1 MGRPNAHQMVETV
14 YAEIHKAIVDRR
26 LRPGTKLR
34 EVSLGEL
41 FGVSRTT
48 VRAAL
53 QRLETDGLVTIEP
66 NKGAAVSLPSAQEVG
81 ELFSLRRIVETGIVA
96 HLCRHRQATFITS
109 LRKHIRNEQKAVAA
123 GDYRK
128 AIALMGGFHALL
140 AEATG
145 NQILLD
151 FFKGIVQRT
160 SLVVTTFDDTTHGGC
175 RSDEHT
181 ILLDR
186 IEAGDIPGAIAC
198 IEEHLREIEDAIT
211 SQAAKI
217 ADDYHPMQHLFA
229 PLTAPDQKS

>member
-1 MGRPNAHQMVETV
+1 MVETV
-14 YAEIHKAIVDRR
+14 YGEVHKAIVDRR

-53 QRLETDGLVTIEP
+53 QRLEADGLVTIEP
-66 NKGAAVSLPSAQEVG
+66 NKGASVSLPSANEIG

-96 HLCRHRQATFITS
+96 HLCQHRQATLINS
-109 LRKHIRNEQKAVAA
+109 LRKHIRNEQKALAA

-128 AIALMGGFHALL
+128 AIALMGAFHELL

-145 NQILLD
+145 NKILTD
-151 FFKGIVQRT
+151 FFKGTVQRT
-160 SLVVTTFDDTTHGGC
+160 SLVVTTFDDTSHGGC

-186 IEAGDIPGAIAC
+186 IEAGDITGAIAC
-198 IEEHLREIEDAIT
+198 MDEHLREIEDAIT
-211 SQAAKI
+211 SQAERVAS
-217 ADDYHPMQHLFA
+217 DYHPLQHLFEHLS
-229 PLTAPDQKS
+229 PTEPKS